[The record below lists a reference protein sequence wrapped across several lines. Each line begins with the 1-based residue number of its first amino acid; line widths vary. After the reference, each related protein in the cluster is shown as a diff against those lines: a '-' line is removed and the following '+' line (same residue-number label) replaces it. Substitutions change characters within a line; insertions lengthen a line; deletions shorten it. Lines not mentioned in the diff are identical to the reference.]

1 MAEKKEQQAQSQA
14 KLASEAQQ
22 ALSGQRVLITRP
34 AHQQPPLITGLQ
46 VRGAKTI
53 SLPLLA
59 ITAPSRGEQADV
71 LRRQLL
77 ALDSYELLVFISSN
91 AVREGCKAIDDYWP
105 QFPVGLDL
113 LAIGPST
120 AALAEEL
127 TGQRVRSAAGGMTSE
142 DLLELDS
149 FTNIEG
155 RRIGIFRGE
164 GGRDFLAQ
172 QLRKRGAQVDYFDVY
187 RREELNY
194 EDIQVREA
202 LIESE
207 PTLLTA
213 MSGQTLQALRSLIDQ
228 LSEPHADKLLTL
240 PVIVPSQRVRDLAA
254 EMGFENPIAAP
265 GADLDALLQALVAA
279 AGKESSIEAVSQAPR
294 PE

>member
-1 MAEKKEQQAQSQA
+1 MAEKREQLAQSQA

-194 EDIQVREA
+194 EDIQIREA

-265 GADLDALLQALVAA
+265 GADLDSLLQALVAA
-279 AGKESSIEAVSQAPR
+279 AGKES
-294 PE
+294 

>member
-1 MAEKKEQQAQSQA
+1 MAEKREQQAQSQA

-59 ITAPSRGEQADV
+59 ITAPSRGDQADV

-194 EDIQVREA
+194 EDTQVREA

-213 MSGQTLQALRSLIDQ
+213 MSGQTLQALRGLIDQ
-228 LSEPHADKLLTL
+228 LSEPQADKLLTL

>member
-213 MSGQTLQALRSLIDQ
+213 MSGQTLQALCSLIDQ

-279 AGKESSIEAVSQAPR
+279 VAKESSIEAVSQAPR

>member
-1 MAEKKEQQAQSQA
+1 MAEKREQQAQSQA

-59 ITAPSRGEQADV
+59 ITAPSRGDQADV

-194 EDIQVREA
+194 EDTQVREA

-279 AGKESSIEAVSQAPR
+279 AAKESSIEAVSQVPR

>member
-1 MAEKKEQQAQSQA
+1 MAEKREQQAQSQA

-46 VRGAKTI
+46 AHGAKTI

-59 ITAPSRGEQADV
+59 ITAPSRGDQADV

-187 RREELNY
+187 RRVELNY
-194 EDIQVREA
+194 EDTRVREA

-213 MSGQTLQALRSLIDQ
+213 MSGQTLQALRGIIDQ
-228 LSEPHADKLLTL
+228 LSEPQADKLLTL

-279 AGKESSIEAVSQAPR
+279 AGKENSIEAVSQAPR

>member
-1 MAEKKEQQAQSQA
+1 MAEKREQQAQSQA

-46 VRGAKTI
+46 ARGAKTI

-59 ITAPSRGEQADV
+59 ITAPSRGDQADV

-194 EDIQVREA
+194 EDTQVREA

-213 MSGQTLQALRSLIDQ
+213 MSGQTLQALRGLIDQ
-228 LSEPHADKLLTL
+228 LSEPQADKLLTL

-279 AGKESSIEAVSQAPR
+279 AAKESSIEAVSQVPR